1 MPFRSPRQAPPEIAD
16 TTSAKQCVDY
26 YIERVGITENK
37 LSVCMRVN
45 QQYLNKITN
54 RQIKNVDVDTLV
66 CICLVLCMN
75 LDEAFDMLSRFERA
89 FSPANPLHHA
99 YQDLIEVYSETNIN
113 YKDKSLNLGD
123 VLKEAD
129 QYLMARG
136 FAPLPDRTK
145 GKDR

>member
-1 MPFRSPRQAPPEIAD
+1 MDRA
-16 TTSAKQCVDY
+16 
-26 YIERVGITENK
+26 GLTENK
-37 LSVCMRVN
+37 LSVCIRVN

-89 FSPANPLHHA
+89 FSPANPLHRA
-99 YQDLIEVYSETNIN
+99 YQELIEIYSEKKIN
-113 YKDKSLNLGD
+113 YKDKTLKLD
-123 VLKEAD
+123 EVLDEAD
-129 QYLMARG
+129 RYLTARN
-136 FAPLPDRTK
+136 FEPLPNRTG